1 MEYRIATPSYD
12 GGYYL
17 TTDDRDNRYCWSPT
31 KVCLVV
37 RFNSGHTSLYGG
49 EDANAVWYHYHGEIL
64 YVDTREQYVVL
75 ETPGIKVKVRS
86 SVPTA
91 TQEVRPGPTHAE
103 HGGTTYDWVSRTITE
118 DIELALAK
126 LLVEHGYVDPKV
138 LEDVDEGVAMLRFM
152 KGRPS
157 DPSGGGIHRSVGE
170 GGLHLVRRG
179 WDSPEP
185 ELLMACTQQD

>member
-1 MEYRIATPSYD
+1 MEYRIASPSYD
-12 GGYYL
+12 GGYYPTL
-17 TTDDRDNRYCWSPT
+17 DDRDNRYCWSPT

-37 RFNSGHTSLYGG
+37 RFNSGYTSLYGG

-64 YVDTREQYVVL
+64 YVYTREQYVVL
-75 ETPGIKVKVRS
+75 EAPGIKVKVR
-86 SVPTA
+86 P
-91 TQEVRPGPTHAE
+91 RPTHAE
-103 HGGTTYDWVSRTITE
+103 RGDTTYDWVSRSMTE

-126 LLVEHGYVDPKV
+126 VLVEHGYADPKV
-138 LEDVDEGVAMLRFM
+138 LEDVDEGFAMLRFM

-157 DPSGGGIHRSVGE
+157 GGG
-170 GGLHLVRRG
+170 LYMVRKG